1 MTQQES
7 SDDYVLAT
15 GKLNSVRDLVEI
27 AFEKINMPLYW
38 EGEGLREIGYSEDG
52 TPRVHVSPEFYR
64 PAEVDLLLGSAKKAE
79 KILGWT
85 PKTTFKEL
93 VNEMIEF
100 SLNKN

>member
-1 MTQQES
+1 MTRTR
-7 SDDYVLAT
+7 AA
-15 GKLNSVRDLVEI
+15 R
-27 AFEKINMPLYW
+27 
-38 EGEGLREIGYSEDG
+38 GERLR
-52 TPRVHVSPEFYR
+52 RAAR
-64 PAEVDLLLGSAKKAE
+64 SAKKAE